1 MVRSEIVV
9 LAVVALALGAVALL
23 VATVNGTFATL
34 IVVVTV
40 VVVAMAGV
48 VKLRNQ
54 ATTGAHPRE
63 RRG

>member
-23 VATVNGTFATL
+23 VATVNGTLAIL

-40 VVVAMAGV
+40 VFVAIAGV
-48 VKLRNQ
+48 VRLRNQ
-54 ATTGAHPRE
+54 ATTGAHAR